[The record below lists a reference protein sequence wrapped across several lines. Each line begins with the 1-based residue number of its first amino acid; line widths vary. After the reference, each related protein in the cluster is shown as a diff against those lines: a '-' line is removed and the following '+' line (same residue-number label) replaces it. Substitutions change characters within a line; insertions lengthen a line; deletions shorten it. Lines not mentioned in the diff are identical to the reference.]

1 MSVRPILAWPDV
13 RLSAIRDPVQD
24 GEDLNLLIADMF
36 DTMYDAT
43 GRGLAAPQIGLMK
56 RVFVMDVTW
65 KEAEPSP
72 IAMINPEMTWCSE
85 ETVVMT
91 EGCLSIQGITTD
103 IERPAAVEFAWTSP
117 EGLHMVRR
125 MEGAEARCALHELD
139 HLNGVVT
146 LDRLSDEDRNQALRA
161 YENANA

>member
-1 MSVRPILAWPDV
+1 MSVRPILAWPAV
-13 RLSAIRDPVQD
+13 RLSSVCDPVPD

-43 GRGLAAPQIGLMK
+43 GRGLAAPQIGVMK

-91 EGCLSIQGITTD
+91 EGCLSI
-103 IERPAAVEFAWTSP
+103 PVP
-117 EGLHMVRR
+117 VRI
-125 MEGAEARCALHELD
+125 
-139 HLNGVVT
+139 
-146 LDRLSDEDRNQALRA
+146 
-161 YENANA
+161 